1 MLRERTTSMTRAFAP
16 VVAEIE
22 EDRPL
27 LDFDAPV
34 IVFGGP
40 YGNLEAT
47 RALLEEAERLGIPGE
62 RMICTG
68 DVVAYCADPAG
79 TVDLVRRSGA
89 HVVMGNCEES
99 LAARSG
105 DCGCGFVPGS
115 LCENLAAA
123 WFAHADRTL
132 DGDARAWMASLPRR
146 IDLAFQGRRFAV
158 VHGGVSLINR
168 FLFAST
174 AAAVKAAELETSGAD
189 GIIGG
194 HCGLPFTQTIGGK
207 LWHNAGAIGMPAND
221 GTPRMWFS
229 LLIPEPS
236 GLRIEHR
243 AFRYDHAAAARKMR
257 AAGLPEEYALAL
269 TTGLWPSCD
278 VLPYREIRERGVPL
292 REGYALWCA
301 PAQAT
306 RPRRASRAVRVEQT
320 WPDPARDNVAP
331 LRPPKFKDPLRT
343 AAGEPRARVA
353 LNRLETLWFN
363 TGSLCNIACRNCY
376 IESTPRNDR
385 LVYLTRAE
393 VAAYLDEIERGE
405 WGTRE
410 IGFTGGEPFLN
421 PDLLAM
427 IGDCVGRGFR
437 VLVLTNAMRPMQR
450 RKPELLA
457 LQASCGAKLQFR
469 VSLDHFT
476 ATRHE
481 DERGPGSFRPT
492 LEGLQWLARNGFN
505 VTVAGRTM
513 WGEDEAAERA
523 GFAQLFAEHGI
534 SVDARNP
541 AELTLFPEMDR
552 HADAPEIGAADG
564 ALLDRVPGRL
574 MCASSRMVIK
584 RKGSA
589 HPAVVACTLIP
600 YDPQFELGRT
610 LDEAAREVPL
620 NHPHCAQFCVFGGG
634 SCSATS
640 ARVGAAADSISPR
653 PSSGVPE
660 LGP

>member
-1 MLRERTTSMTRAFAP
+1 MLRESNISDISMTRALARSSP
-16 VVAEIE
+16 ALE

-27 LDFDAPV
+27 LQLDRPA

-40 YGNLEAT
+40 YGNLEAM
-47 RALLEEAERLGIPGE
+47 RALLGAARRLGIPGE
-62 RMICTG
+62 RMVCTG
-68 DVVAYCADPAG
+68 DVIAYCADPAA

-89 HVVMGNCEES
+89 RVVMGNCEES

-105 DCGCGFVPGS
+105 DCGCGFVPGGA
-115 LCENLAAA
+115 CEKLAAA

-132 DGDARAWMASLPRR
+132 DGGARAWMASLPRR
-146 IDLAFQGRRFAV
+146 IDLAVDGRRLAV
-158 VHGGVSLINR
+158 VHGGVTLINR

-174 AAAVKAAELETSGAD
+174 APLIKAAELETSGAD

-194 HCGLPFTQTIGGK
+194 HCGLPFTQIIRGK

-221 GTPRMWFS
+221 GTPRVWFS
-229 LLIPEPS
+229 LLIPQAG

-243 AFRYDHAAAARKMR
+243 ALAYDHATAARKMR

-269 TTGLWPSCD
+269 GTGLWPNCD
-278 VLPYREIRERGVPL
+278 VLPYREIRQRGVPL
-292 REGYALWCA
+292 QAGHALWGA
-301 PAQAT
+301 PAEAAQPTRRTRAIGAEQA
-306 RPRRASRAVRVEQT
+306 

-343 AAGEPRARVA
+343 AGGEPRASVA
-353 LNRLETLWFN
+353 LRRLETLWFN
-363 TGSLCNIACRNCY
+363 TGTLCNIACRNCY
-376 IESTPRNDR
+376 IESGPRNDR
-385 LVYLTRAE
+385 LVYLSRVE
-393 VAAYLDEIERGE
+393 VSDYLDEIGRGGWATE
-405 WGTRE
+405 E

-427 IGDCVGRGFR
+427 IADCVRRGFR
-437 VLVLTNAMRPMQR
+437 ALVLTNAMGPMQR
-450 RKPELLA
+450 RKAGLLA
-457 LQASCGAKLQFR
+457 LGASCGAKLQFR

-476 ATRHE
+476 PARHE

-492 LEGLQWLARNGFN
+492 LQGLQWLSRNGFN

-513 WGEDEAAERA
+513 WGEDQDAERE
-523 GFAQLFAEHGI
+523 GFAKLFAEHGI
-534 SVDARNP
+534 ALDARNP
-541 AELTLFPEMDR
+541 ADLTLFPEMDS
-552 HADAPEIGAADG
+552 HADAPEISAAE
-564 ALLDRVPGRL
+564 LLGETPGRL

-610 LDEAAREVPL
+610 LGEAARAVPL
-620 NHPHCAQFCVFGGG
+620 NHPHCSQFCVFGGG
-634 SCSATS
+634 SCSM
-640 ARVGAAADSISPR
+640 R
-653 PSSGVPE
+653 
-660 LGP
+660 

>member
-1 MLRERTTSMTRAFAP
+1 MLRESNISDISMTRALARSSP
-16 VVAEIE
+16 ALE

-27 LDFDAPV
+27 LHLDGPA

-40 YGNLEAT
+40 YGNLEAM
-47 RALLEEAERLGIPGE
+47 RALLGAARRLGIPGE
-62 RMICTG
+62 RMVCTG
-68 DVVAYCADPAG
+68 DVIAYCADPAA

-89 HVVMGNCEES
+89 RVVMGNCEES

-115 LCENLAAA
+115 ACEKLAAA

-132 DGDARAWMASLPRR
+132 DGGARAWMASLPRR
-146 IDLAFQGRRFAV
+146 IDLALDGRRLAV
-158 VHGGVSLINR
+158 VHGGVTLINR

-174 AAAVKAAELETSGAD
+174 APLIKAAELETSGTD

-194 HCGLPFTQTIGGK
+194 HCGLPFTQIIRGK

-221 GTPRMWFS
+221 GTPRVWFS
-229 LLIPEPS
+229 LLIPQAS

-243 AFRYDHAAAARKMR
+243 ALAYDHATAARKMR

-269 TTGLWPSCD
+269 GTGLWPSCD
-278 VLPYREIRERGVPL
+278 VLPYREIRQRGVPL
-292 REGYALWCA
+292 QAGHALWGA
-301 PAQAT
+301 PAETTQ
-306 RPRRASRAVRVEQT
+306 PHRRTRAVAAEQA

-343 AAGEPRARVA
+343 AGGEPRASVA
-353 LNRLETLWFN
+353 LRRLETLWFN
-363 TGSLCNIACRNCY
+363 TGTLCNIACRNCY
-376 IESTPRNDR
+376 IESSPRNDR
-385 LVYLTRAE
+385 LVYLSRVE
-393 VAAYLDEIERGE
+393 VSDYLDEIGRGGWATE
-405 WGTRE
+405 E

-427 IGDCVGRGFR
+427 IADCVSRGFR
-437 VLVLTNAMRPMQR
+437 ALVLTNAMRPMQR
-450 RKPELLA
+450 RKAELLA
-457 LQASCGAKLQFR
+457 LRASCGAKLQFR

-476 ATRHE
+476 QARHE

-492 LEGLQWLARNGFN
+492 LQGLQWLARNGFN

-513 WGEDEAAERA
+513 WGEDQDAERE
-523 GFAQLFAEHGI
+523 GFAKLFAERGI
-534 SVDARNP
+534 ALDARNP
-541 AELTLFPEMDR
+541 ADLTLFPEMDS
-552 HADAPEIGAADG
+552 HADVPEISAAD
-564 ALLDRVPGRL
+564 LLGETPGRL

-610 LDEAAREVPL
+610 LGEAGRAVPL

-634 SCSATS
+634 SCSM
-640 ARVGAAADSISPR
+640 R
-653 PSSGVPE
+653 
-660 LGP
+660 

>member
-1 MLRERTTSMTRAFAP
+1 MLRESKTSMNPAFALSFP
-16 VVAEIE
+16 GSGEG
-22 EDRPL
+22 RPRL
-27 LDFDAPV
+27 HLDKPA

-47 RALLEEAERLGIPGE
+47 RALLEAAEHLGVPGE

-68 DVVAYCADPAG
+68 DVVAYCADPAA
-79 TVDLVRRSGA
+79 TVDLVRRSSA

-99 LAARSG
+99 LAAQSG
-105 DCGCGFVPGS
+105 DCGCGFAPGS
-115 LCENLAAA
+115 ACEKLSAA
-123 WFAHADRTL
+123 WFAHADRML

-146 IDLAFQGRRFAV
+146 IDVDFEGLRLAI
-158 VHGGVSLINR
+158 VHGGVTGINR

-174 AAAVKAAELETSGAD
+174 VPAIKAAELDTSGAD

-194 HCGLPFTQTIGGK
+194 HCGLPFTQIINGK

-221 GTPRMWFS
+221 GTPRVWFS
-229 LLIPEPS
+229 LLIPQAS

-243 AFRYDHAAAARKMR
+243 ALDYDHATAARKMR

-269 TTGLWPSCD
+269 TSGLWPSCD
-278 VLPYREIRERGVPL
+278 VLPYREIRERGVPF
-292 REGYALWCA
+292 REGHALWRA
-301 PAQAT
+301 PGRPAQ
-306 RPRRASRAVRVEQT
+306 PRRRLLAVERA

-331 LRPPKFKDPLRT
+331 LRPPKFKDPSRT
-343 AAGEPRARVA
+343 ADGKPRASVA
-353 LNRLETLWFN
+353 LRRLETLWFN
-363 TGSLCNIACRNCY
+363 TGSLCNIGCRNCY
-376 IESTPRNDR
+376 IESSPRNDR

-393 VAAYLDEIERGE
+393 VADYLDEIARDQCE
-405 WGTRE
+405 TAE

-427 IGDCVGRGFR
+427 IEDCVRRGFR

-450 RKPELLA
+450 RKAELLA
-457 LQASCGAKLQFR
+457 LKARCGAKLQFR

-476 ATRHE
+476 QMRHE

-513 WGEDEAAERA
+513 WGEDSDAERE
-523 GFAQLFAEHGI
+523 GFAQLFAGHG
-534 SVDARNP
+534 VPLDASNP
-541 AELTLFPEMDR
+541 AHLMLFPEMDS
-552 HADAPEIGAADG
+552 HADAPEIAAADWER
-564 ALLDRVPGRL
+564 LDKAPGEL

-584 RKGSA
+584 RKGA
-589 HPAVVACTLIP
+589 THPAVVACTLIP

-610 LDEAAREVPL
+610 LREAARAVPL
-620 NHPHCAQFCVFGGG
+620 NHPHCAQFCVFGGA
-634 SCSATS
+634 SCSA
-640 ARVGAAADSISPR
+640 R
-653 PSSGVPE
+653 
-660 LGP
+660 